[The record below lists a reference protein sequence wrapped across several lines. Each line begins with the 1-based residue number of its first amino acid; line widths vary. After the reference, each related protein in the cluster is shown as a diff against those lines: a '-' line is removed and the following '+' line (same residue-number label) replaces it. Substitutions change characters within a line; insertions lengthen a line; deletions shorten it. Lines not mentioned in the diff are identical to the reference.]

1 MGGHQAL
8 TASCS
13 AMSPAGN
20 EPSSAVQA
28 LLEEHLRM
36 PCLAASRRCSRKA
49 PAGSALG
56 GHRPAFI
63 LSSGPL
69 QSPTPQLTQRV
80 PGDPSITQLESG
92 CPGARRLQPQKQ
104 EVFRLSLL
112 GVGTELKQG
121 ANTSV
126 GKRSSQVVPGAH
138 PCQPGQGSGPAASRE
153 RAREEED
160 ERTAGPPAE
169 EGSVGLKMAPLPLL
183 GSGGCW
189 AQRESRGALPA
200 SFHA

>member
-1 MGGHQAL
+1 MDAV
-8 TASCS
+8 SRS
-13 AMSPAGN
+13 
-20 EPSSAVQA
+20 EPQMQQKGA
-28 LLEEHLRM
+28 
-36 PCLAASRRCSRKA
+36 RR
-49 PAGSALG
+49 
-56 GHRPAFI
+56 I
-63 LSSGPL
+63 GPRGTPPRFHFEPRTL

-92 CPGARRLQPQKQ
+92 CPGTRQLQPQKQ

-112 GVGTELKQG
+112 GVGTELKRG

-126 GKRSSQVVPGAH
+126 GKRSSQMVLGAH

-160 ERTAGPPAE
+160 ERVAGPPAE

-183 GSGGCW
+183 GAGGCW

-200 SFHA
+200 SFRA